1 MLSSFKFKI
10 IALIVAVLLCT
21 AAGVMYFTQRDVGQA
36 MLVAEQKSARN
47 VLQLADMNIRAGYE
61 QLISEKV
68 DILSKIK
75 ADMRQLTR
83 LGQTVLDSYAAVSA
97 QGLLSE
103 EAAKQVARQW
113 LADVDFNN
121 GDLILFAPDGVIVGS
136 TDPKLTDTSIAG
148 LRDLK
153 GRQLHQAM
161 RFDQLPPD
169 GDSGIFFWH
178 KPGEP
183 EGGRYMGYFLPLA
196 NWGWTMGIIVSFA
209 DVEEESQ
216 KQMNR
221 IVDTLRLTFN
231 KLQVAETGYAMLFRG
246 DREILI
252 EPPSQRL
259 SDTITTDDLDWNKAG
274 VLEQIISAYQRGE
287 SSISHHSAFTG
298 GREVQIYFSYF
309 KAFDWY
315 SAVVV
320 PVSEIAAPGRAV
332 VAQQSLIIGLIFLGS
347 ISAAFILVYRMAAP
361 LNILASYAKSL
372 PEQDFIRQGEQRQKI
387 LSLVRDK
394 PDEIGRLAES
404 FLFMEQAIRS
414 TIQQVHKEK
423 EIAIS
428 ASKAKSEFLA
438 TMSHEIRTP
447 MNGVL
452 GMTDL
457 VLDTQLSNE
466 QRRFMQMI
474 RYSGEGLLDIIN
486 DILDFSKIEAGKLQ
500 LDYRPLNLTELLR
513 TQVSILNLQAQ
524 KKGLKLT
531 CNLPD
536 ELNTVVLG
544 DPVRL
549 RQVLTNLIGNAI
561 KFTRDGS
568 IEVTAVLFEETEE
581 DLSFQI
587 RVADTGVGISPEH
600 QSVIFESFAQAD
612 STTTRN
618 YGGTGLGLAISR
630 QLVEMMGGLID
641 FSSEPGRGTT
651 FWFGLT
657 LAKTDAQPESE
668 PSELQLPG
676 DREVIEG
683 HILLVEDH
691 PVNQEYAL
699 QALKGLGVRV
709 DLAANGVQALKMI
722 SENDYQLVLM
732 DCQMPEMD
740 GYQATAEI
748 RKQEQAEQRAHLPI
762 IALTANAMSDDRQ
775 RCLDAGMDDYLAKP
789 FGKKQIAHILRHW
802 LPQGVTEDSRA
813 GLTDYVAG
821 ETLLNDREFQLDKAV
836 IDEGVIS
843 QLIEMDA
850 NGAFLRKIIDAYLEK
865 SPDDIK
871 RLKQALA
878 AQDGQMLRVAAHS
891 FKSSSYNLGAM
902 TLAELCKALEQV
914 GRDGM
919 LDQAPTLLAEIEEA
933 YLSAREILIAIRHAE
948 GNDDSHAG
956 E

>member
-10 IALIVAVLLCT
+10 IALIVAVLICT

-36 MLVAEQKSARN
+36 MQVAEQKSARN
-47 VLQLADMNIRAGYE
+47 VLQLADLNIRAGYE

-75 ADMRQLTR
+75 ADMRQLTH

-103 EAAKQVARQW
+103 AAAKEVARQW
-113 LADVDFNN
+113 LSDVDFNN
-121 GDLILFAPDGVIVGS
+121 GDLILFGADGVIVGS
-136 TDPKLTDTSIAG
+136 TDAKLTDTSIAG

-161 RFDQLPPD
+161 RFDQLKSE
-169 GDSGIFFWH
+169 GDNGIFFWH

-183 EGGRYMGYFLPLA
+183 EGGRYMGYFLPLE

-221 IVDTLRLTFN
+221 IVDALRLTFN
-231 KLQVAETGYAMLFRG
+231 KLQVAETGYAILFSG
-246 DREILI
+246 DRKILI
-252 EPPSQRL
+252 EPPRQRL
-259 SDTITTDDLDWNKAG
+259 SETITTDDLDWNKAG
-274 VLEQIISAYQRGE
+274 VLEQIITAYQRGE
-287 SSISHHSAFTG
+287 NSVGHDSAFTG
-298 GREVQIYFSYF
+298 GREVQIFFSYF

-332 VAQQSLIIGLIFLGS
+332 VAQQSLIIGLIFLAG
-347 ISAAFILVYRMAAP
+347 ISAAFIIVYRMATP

-372 PEQDFIRQGEQRQKI
+372 PDQDFIRSGEQNQKI
-387 LSLVRDK
+387 LNLARDK

-404 FLFMEQAIRS
+404 FLFMEKAIRS

-438 TMSHEIRTP
+438 IMSHEIRTP

-457 VLDTQLSNE
+457 VLDTDLSNE

-500 LDYRPLNLTELLR
+500 LDYRPLNLAELIQ
-513 TQVSILNLQAQ
+513 TQVSILKLQAQ
-524 KKGLKLT
+524 KKGLQLT
-531 CNLPD
+531 CNLPA
-536 ELNTVVLG
+536 EFNIVVLG

-561 KFTRDGS
+561 KFTREGS
-568 IEVTAVLFEETEE
+568 IDVTAVLFEETEE
-581 DLSFQI
+581 NLSFQV

-600 QSVIFESFAQAD
+600 QSVIFDSFAQAD

-630 QLVEMMGGLID
+630 QLIEMMGGLID
-641 FSSEPGRGTT
+641 FSSEPDQGTT

-657 LAKTDAQPESE
+657 LIKTDEQPESE
-668 PSELQLPG
+668 IEDFHASSEAAT
-676 DREVIEG
+676 IEG
-683 HILLVEDH
+683 QILLVEDH

-722 SENDYQLVLM
+722 REKDYQLVLM

-748 RKQEQAEQRAHLPI
+748 RKREQAEQRPRQPI
-762 IALTANAMSDDRQ
+762 IALTANAMADDRQ
-775 RCLDAGMDDYLAKP
+775 RCLQAGMDDYLAKP
-789 FGKKQIAHILRHW
+789 FDRKQIAHVLRHW
-802 LPQGVTEDSRA
+802 LSLDESGDSGSIPDDWVCENPQSDKH
-813 GLTDYVAG
+813 
-821 ETLLNDREFQLDKAV
+821 FHLDKEV
-836 IDEGVIS
+836 IDESVIS

-865 SPDDIK
+865 SPDDLK
-871 RLKQALA
+871 RLKQAMA
-878 AQDGQMLRVAAHS
+878 EQDAQALRIAAHS

-902 TLAELCKALEQV
+902 TLAELCKALEQI
-914 GRDGM
+914 GRDGV
-919 LDQAPTLLAEIEEA
+919 LEQAAALLTEIEAE
-933 YLSAREILIAIRHAE
+933 YHRARQILMTIRNTE
-948 GNDDSHAG
+948 SEYAG
-956 E
+956 

>member
-10 IALIVAVLLCT
+10 IALIVAVLICT

-36 MLVAEQKSARN
+36 MQVAEQKSARN
-47 VLQLADMNIRAGYE
+47 VLQLADLNIRAGYE

-103 EAAKQVARQW
+103 AAAKEVARQW
-113 LADVDFNN
+113 LSDVDFNN
-121 GDLILFAPDGVIVGS
+121 GDLILFGADGVIVGS
-136 TDPKLTDTSIAG
+136 TDAKLTDTSIAG

-161 RFDQLPPD
+161 RFDQLKSE
-169 GDSGIFFWH
+169 GDNGIFFWH

-183 EGGRYMGYFLPLA
+183 EGGRYMGYFLPLE

-221 IVDTLRLTFN
+221 IVDALRLTFN
-231 KLQVAETGYAMLFRG
+231 KLQVAETGYAILFSG
-246 DREILI
+246 DRKILI
-252 EPPSQRL
+252 EPPRQRL

-274 VLEQIISAYQRGE
+274 VLEQIITAYQRGE
-287 SSISHHSAFTG
+287 NSVGHDSAFTG
-298 GREVQIYFSYF
+298 GREVQIFFSYF

-332 VAQQSLIIGLIFLGS
+332 VAQQSLIIGLIFLAG
-347 ISAAFILVYRMAAP
+347 ISAAFILVYRMATP

-372 PEQDFIRQGEQRQKI
+372 PDQDFIRSGEQHQKI
-387 LSLVRDK
+387 LNLARDK

-404 FLFMEQAIRS
+404 FLFMEKAIRS

-438 TMSHEIRTP
+438 IMSHEIRTP

-457 VLDTQLSNE
+457 VLDTDLSNE

-500 LDYRPLNLTELLR
+500 LDYRPLNLAELIQ
-513 TQVSILNLQAQ
+513 TQVSILKLQAQ
-524 KKGLKLT
+524 KKGLQLT
-531 CNLPD
+531 CNLPA
-536 ELNTVVLG
+536 EFNIVVLG

-561 KFTRDGS
+561 KFTREGS
-568 IEVTAVLFEETEE
+568 IDVTAVLFEETEE
-581 DLSFQI
+581 NLSFQV

-600 QSVIFESFAQAD
+600 QSVIFDSFAQAD

-630 QLVEMMGGLID
+630 QLIEMMGGLID
-641 FSSEPGRGTT
+641 FSSEPDQGTT

-657 LAKTDAQPESE
+657 LIKTDEQPESE
-668 PSELQLPG
+668 IEDFHTSSEAAT
-676 DREVIEG
+676 IEG

-722 SENDYQLVLM
+722 SEKDYQLVLM

-748 RKQEQAEQRAHLPI
+748 RKREQAEQRPRLPI
-762 IALTANAMSDDRQ
+762 IALTANAMADDRQ
-775 RCLDAGMDDYLAKP
+775 RCLQAGMDDYLAKP
-789 FGKKQIAHILRHW
+789 FDKKQIAHVLRHW
-802 LPQGVTEDSRA
+802 LPLGESGDSGTMPDDRVREDRQSD
-813 GLTDYVAG
+813 T
-821 ETLLNDREFQLDKAV
+821 NFHLDKEV
-836 IDEGVIS
+836 IDESVIS

-865 SPDDIK
+865 SPDDLK
-871 RLKQALA
+871 RLKQAMA
-878 AQDGQMLRVAAHS
+878 EQDAQALRVAAHS

-902 TLAELCKALEQV
+902 TLAELCKTLEQI
-914 GRDGM
+914 GRDGV
-919 LDQAPTLLAEIEEA
+919 LEQAAALLTEIEAE
-933 YLSAREILIAIRHAE
+933 YHRARQILVTIRNTE
-948 GNDDSHAG
+948 SEYVG
-956 E
+956 

>member
-47 VLQLADMNIRAGYE
+47 VLQLADLNIRAGYE

-83 LGQTVLDSYAAVSA
+83 LGQTVLDSYAGISA
-97 QGLLSE
+97 KGLLSE
-103 EAAKQVARQW
+103 DAAKEIARQW
-113 LADVDFNN
+113 LSDVTFNN
-121 GDLILFAPDGVIVGS
+121 GDLILFGADGMIVGS
-136 TDPKLTDTSIAG
+136 TDTKLTDTSIAG

-153 GRQLHQAM
+153 GRQLQQSM
-161 RFDQLPPD
+161 RFDQLNPE

-221 IVDTLRLTFN
+221 IVDALRLTFN
-231 KLQVAETGYAMLFRG
+231 KLQVAETGYAILFTG
-246 DREILI
+246 DRKILI
-252 EPPSQRL
+252 EPPRQTL
-259 SDTITTDDLDWNKAG
+259 SETITTDDLDWNKAG
-274 VLEQIISAYQRGE
+274 VLEKIIAADKRGE
-287 SSISHHSAFTG
+287 NSVSHQSAFTG
-298 GREVQIYFSYF
+298 GRQVQIFFSYF

-320 PVSEIAAPGRAV
+320 PVAEIAAPGRAV
-332 VAQQSLIIGLIFLGS
+332 VAQQSLIIGLIFLAS
-347 ISAAFILVYRMAAP
+347 IGAAFVLVFRMATP
-361 LNILASYAKSL
+361 LNSLASYAKSL
-372 PEQDFIRQGEQRQKI
+372 PDQDFIRPGEQSQKI
-387 LSLVRDK
+387 LNLARK
-394 PDEIGRLAES
+394 NPDEIGRLAES
-404 FLFMEQAIRS
+404 FLFMEKAIRS

-423 EIAIS
+423 EIAVD
-428 ASKAKSEFLA
+428 ASKAKSDFLA

-457 VLDTQLSNE
+457 VLDTDLTHE
-466 QRRFMQMI
+466 QRRFIQMI
-474 RYSGEGLLDIIN
+474 RYSGEGLLEIIN

-500 LDYRPLNLTELLR
+500 LDYRPLNLAELIE

-524 KKGLKLT
+524 KKGLTMT
-531 CNLPD
+531 CNLPP
-536 ELNTVVLG
+536 ELSIVIIG
-544 DPVRL
+544 DTVRL

-568 IEVTAVLFEETEE
+568 VNVTADVFEET
-581 DLSFQI
+581 DQDISFEL

-600 QSVIFESFAQAD
+600 QSIIFESFAQAD
-612 STTTRN
+612 NTTTRN

-630 QLVEMMGGLID
+630 QLIEMMGGSID
-641 FSSEPGRGTT
+641 FSSEPGKGTT
-651 FWFGLT
+651 FWFDLK
-657 LAKTDAQPESE
+657 LAKTDLLPESE
-668 PSELQLPG
+668 LPEFKPLAAPG
-676 DREVIEG
+676 LIEG

-699 QALKGLGVRV
+699 QTLRGLGIGV
-709 DLAANGVQALKMI
+709 DLAANGIEALNMI
-722 SENDYQLVLM
+722 RENDYQLVLM

-740 GYQATAEI
+740 GYEATEEI
-748 RKQEQAEQRAHLPI
+748 RKWEAGEQRPRI
-762 IALTANAMSDDRQ
+762 PVIALTANAMADDRQ
-775 RCLDAGMDDYLAKP
+775 RCLQAGMDDYLAKP
-789 FGKKQIAHILRHW
+789 FDKQQIRHILKHW
-802 LPQGVTEDSRA
+802 LPQSVSGDNGVISVDIVKRSDH
-813 GLTDYVAG
+813 TDK
-821 ETLLNDREFQLDKAV
+821 RFSLDKAV
-836 IDEGVIS
+836 IDEHVIS

-850 NGAFLRKIIDAYLEK
+850 NGDFLRKIIDAYLEK
-865 SPDDIK
+865 SPDDLN
-871 RLKQALA
+871 RLKMAMSEQNPE
-878 AQDGQMLRVAAHS
+878 QLRIAAHG

-902 TLAELCKALEQV
+902 SLAALCKALEQV
-914 GRDGM
+914 GRDGA
-919 LDQAPTLLAEIEEA
+919 LEQAPVLLQEIEGEYQKA
-933 YLSAREILIAIRHAE
+933 EQVLMTIRQTE
-948 GNDDSHAG
+948 GAHDG
-956 E
+956 RK

>member
-10 IALIVAVLLCT
+10 IALIMAVLICT

-36 MLVAEQKSARN
+36 MQVAEQKSARN
-47 VLQLADMNIRAGYE
+47 VLQLADLNIRAGYE

-68 DILSKIK
+68 DILTKIK

-97 QGLLSE
+97 KGLLSE
-103 EAAKQVARQW
+103 EAAKEIARHW
-113 LADVDFNN
+113 LSDVDFNN
-121 GDLILFAPDGVIVGS
+121 GDLILFGPDGMIVGS
-136 TDPKLTDTSIAG
+136 TDSKLTDSSIAG

-161 RFDQLPPD
+161 RFDQLKSE

-183 EGGRYMGYFLPLA
+183 EGGRYMGYFLPLE

-216 KQMNR
+216 KQMSR
-221 IVDTLRLTFN
+221 IVDALRLTFN
-231 KLQVAETGYAMLFRG
+231 KLQVAETGYAILFSG
-246 DREILI
+246 DRKILI
-252 EPPSQRL
+252 EPPQQNL
-259 SDTITTDDLDWNKAG
+259 SETITTDDLDWNKAG
-274 VLEQIISAYQRGE
+274 VLDQIITAYQRGE
-287 SSISHHSAFTG
+287 NSVSHHSAFTG
-298 GREVQIYFSYF
+298 GREVQVFFSYF

-332 VAQQSLIIGLIFLGS
+332 VAQQSLIIGLIFLAS
-347 ISAAFILVYRMAAP
+347 ISAAFILVYRMATP

-372 PEQDFIRQGEQRQKI
+372 PDQDFIRPGEQSQKI
-387 LSLVRDK
+387 LNLARNK

-404 FLFMEQAIRS
+404 FLFMEKAIRS

-457 VLDTQLSNE
+457 VLDTSLSNE

-500 LDYRPLNLTELLR
+500 LDYRPLNLADLIQ
-513 TQVSILNLQAQ
+513 TQVSIFKLQAQ
-524 KKGLKLT
+524 KKGLTLT
-531 CNLPD
+531 CNLPA
-536 ELNTVVLG
+536 ELNTVVRG

-561 KFTRDGS
+561 KFTREGS
-568 IEVTAVLFEETEE
+568 IDVTAVLFEETAQS
-581 DLSFQI
+581 LSFQI

-618 YGGTGLGLAISR
+618 YGGTGLGLTISR
-630 QLVEMMGGLID
+630 QLIEMMGGLID
-641 FSSEPGRGTT
+641 FSSEQNQGTT
-651 FWFGLT
+651 FWFSLT
-657 LAKTDAQPESE
+657 LTKTDEQPESE
-668 PSELQLPG
+668 IADFKSSSEA
-676 DREVIEG
+676 VTIEG
-683 HILLVEDH
+683 YILLVEDH

-748 RKQEQAEQRAHLPI
+748 RKREQADQRPHLPI
-762 IALTANAMSDDRQ
+762 IALTANAMADDRQ
-775 RCLDAGMDDYLAKP
+775 RCLQAGMDDYLAKP
-789 FGKKQIAHILRHW
+789 FDKKQITHVLRHW
-802 LPQGVTEDSRA
+802 LSLDESGNSGFMP
-813 GLTDYVAG
+813 DYRG
-821 ETLLNDREFQLDKAV
+821 SEESPGDITFHLDKEV
-836 IDEGVIS
+836 IDENVIS

-865 SPDDIK
+865 SPDDLK
-871 RLKQALA
+871 RLKRAISEQD
-878 AQDGQMLRVAAHS
+878 AQTLRVAAHS

-914 GRDGM
+914 GRDGV
-919 LDQAPTLLAEIEEA
+919 LKQAAALLTEIDAE
-933 YLSAREILIAIRHAE
+933 YQRARQILMTIRNTESEHE
-948 GNDDSHAG
+948 G
-956 E
+956 